1 MQRAH
6 RKCQLCSQIF
16 GLKIRAEYLS
26 SLAGSELHR
35 SVSSGQGC
43 LAAGN
48 KECRGFRIPTLLGAS
63 LFPPLTKNS
72 PDLRIK
78 GKKKNQ
84 CFFFELER
92 EKTPNNSANITSNKG
107 FMKRVVL
114 CLSSFKW
121 FLLPSPPASLP

>member
-1 MQRAH
+1 MGSALCQVRALLLFTFTQG
-6 RKCQLCSQIF
+6 RAERAESAQEMSALLTDF

-35 SVSSGQGC
+35 SISSGQGC

-63 LFPPLTKNS
+63 LLPPLTKNS

-84 CFFFELER
+84 CFFFELEGG
-92 EKTPNNSANITSNKG
+92 KKPQIIQQILHQI
-107 FMKRVVL
+107 RV
-114 CLSSFKW
+114 S
-121 FLLPSPPASLP
+121 